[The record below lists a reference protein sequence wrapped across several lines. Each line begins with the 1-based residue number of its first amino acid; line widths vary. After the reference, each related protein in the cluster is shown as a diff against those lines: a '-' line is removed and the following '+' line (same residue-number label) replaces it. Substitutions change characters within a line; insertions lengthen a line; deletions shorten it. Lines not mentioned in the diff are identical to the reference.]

1 MYIRTYERQCDM
13 SVFLE
18 LLRIILI
25 FLISGE
31 FFSTV
36 LSRIYKSMGV
46 SQFEWFGG
54 LAVLVLLFVT
64 YRNKWQFKGWYK
76 GEGKVILSQKT
87 TKLLISFS
95 VLLLILPPLIHY
107 FVL

>member
-1 MYIRTYERQCDM
+1 M
-13 SVFLE
+13 SVLLE
-18 LLRIILI
+18 LIRIILI
-25 FLISGE
+25 FFVSGV
-31 FFSTV
+31 FYSSV
-36 LSRIYKSMGV
+36 LNTIYKSMGV
-46 SQFEWFGG
+46 TQFGWFGA

-95 VLLLILPPLIHY
+95 VLLLILPPLIDY